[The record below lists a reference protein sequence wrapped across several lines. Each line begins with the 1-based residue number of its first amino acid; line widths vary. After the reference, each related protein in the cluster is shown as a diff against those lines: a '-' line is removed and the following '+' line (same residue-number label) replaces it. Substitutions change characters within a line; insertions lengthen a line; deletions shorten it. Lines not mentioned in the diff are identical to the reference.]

1 MKKILEIVQ
10 YGEHDIRFNTDIDV
24 LKRPQVVD
32 QIISKTMLAMA
43 TKLWGGNE
51 LSVLA
56 MIRAMAIADL
66 AISTNRGTMIKE
78 LDEASKAMG
87 KAFMDTMKIMNR
99 KDSFSVQMF
108 GPGVPP
114 PEKS

>member
-1 MKKILEIVQ
+1 MKKILEIIQ

-24 LKRPQVVD
+24 LKHPQVVD
-32 QIISKTMLAMA
+32 QIISKAMFAMA

-51 LSVLA
+51 MSVLA

-66 AISTNRGTMIKE
+66 AISTNRGTMVKKME
-78 LDEASKAMG
+78 EASEAMG
-87 KAFMDTMKIMNR
+87 KAFMDTIKNMNR
-99 KDSFSVQMF
+99 KDGYSVQVF

-114 PEKS
+114 PKKS